1 MKHHIATISA
11 HLNHKIS
18 HSNAA
23 AMYKSKMKES
33 ETIQASFLGYK
44 KAKTKHRKYEIK
56 QRQKQLLLLLL
67 RLRSK
72 LLLMKLLLLLSFVAL
87 GISSFIIWSCACLA
101 YGQLF
106 QPGAEGQLRLPS
118 PAEPALPNIAAID
131 HTENS
136 SNHNPLIDSIC
147 NNDRVVC

>member
-1 MKHHIATISA
+1 MKYHIATISA

-18 HSNAA
+18 HSNAG
-23 AMYKSKMKES
+23 MYKSKMKES
-33 ETIQASFLGYK
+33 ETIQASFLDYK
-44 KAKTKHRKYEIK
+44 KTKTKQRKYEIK
-56 QRQKQLLLLLL
+56 QRQKQLLV

-106 QPGAEGQLRLPS
+106 QPGAEGELRSPS
-118 PAEPALPNIAAID
+118 PAAPALPNIAA
-131 HTENS
+131 S
-136 SNHNPLIDSIC
+136 HNPLIDSIC

>member
-1 MKHHIATISA
+1 MKYHIATISA

-18 HSNAA
+18 HSNAG
-23 AMYKSKMKES
+23 MYKSKMKES
-33 ETIQASFLGYK
+33 ETIQASFLDYK
-44 KAKTKHRKYEIK
+44 KAKTKRRKYEI
-56 QRQKQLLLLLL
+56 QQKQQLLVK
-67 RLRSK
+67 LRSK
-72 LLLMKLLLLLSFVAL
+72 LLLMKLQLLLLSFVAL

-106 QPGAEGQLRLPS
+106 QPGAEGELRSPS
-118 PAEPALPNIAAID
+118 PAEPALPNIAARD
-131 HTENS
+131 HTEDS